1 MKVLNPTLAS
11 GGTTGATITDS
22 AAPAVAEKD
31 GAASPMTEKG
41 TVLAGRYSIE
51 ALLGAGGMGAVYR
64 ARDLELDEIVA
75 LKMLRRG
82 LGDSASTLERFKRE
96 VKLARR
102 VTHKNVARTFDIG
115 EHAGERFLTMELVD
129 GSPLSAL
136 VRSGPLAL
144 ERVAAIAFALCDG
157 LAAAHAS
164 GVVHRDLKPDNV
176 LIAKDGRVVITD
188 FGIAR
193 ASLAEEDG
201 RTQGGVMGTPAFMA
215 PEQLEGASEI
225 DARADVYA
233 LGAILYELY
242 TGERAWS
249 GGSIFKLAADKLT
262 QPPPDPRKR
271 RADLPAALADVVMKC
286 MARDPAARFAL
297 AEEVSRAITE
307 GTPSSGDEDAPATTM
322 TPPSV
327 EESRPAAEK
336 KNVAVLPLRNVGP
349 VEDDYLADGLTDD
362 LIDTLSMSP
371 DVRVRARGVVARF
384 KNSER
389 DVCEIGRELG
399 VSVVVEGSVRRAAD
413 KVRVSV
419 RLVSVADGFQLWARR
434 FDVDF
439 ANVLAVGDEASA
451 AVCQAL
457 TLPFSAPARA
467 AAPDAIAVDLYMRG
481 RHEYAKSTQPTTVRA
496 IELLEQARAR
506 APEDV
511 AILTALA
518 HARARLLLFEER
530 EQEAE
535 EVLAL
540 AQHVLQISPR
550 IEARTALAS
559 VLIVLGRSAE
569 GAAELERILSVT
581 TENADALEQ
590 AGRLLSE
597 VGRIDEGVA
606 MLRQAMVV
614 EPSRSALA
622 WECARLGALEGR
634 WEEAEEGFG
643 ASPPADATMQYWF
656 PRWRMVGWR
665 RDVETAKALLPLV
678 TKADFHFKETAVA
691 MLSLV
696 AGVGTA
702 KPLLETI
709 EGRAKVHQAKRRRML
724 MMQLRAEVHA
734 FCHEE
739 DLVLDALEEANRA
752 LLFDLAW
759 TDKCPL
765 LAPHRAHPRFIA
777 VRAEIEQRAKAISD
791 ALKRRRI

>member
-1 MKVLNPTLAS
+1 MNRTLAS
-11 GGTTGATITDS
+11 GITTGPTMTDAEGGVS
-22 AAPAVAEKD
+22 PSGEKEPPAPTTDA
-31 GAASPMTEKG
+31 G

-64 ARDLELDEIVA
+64 ARDLELDEVVA
-75 LKMLRRG
+75 LKMLKRG
-82 LGDSASTLERFKRE
+82 LGDSAGALERFKRE

-115 EHAGERFLTMELVD
+115 EHEGERFLTMELVD

-136 VRSGPLAL
+136 VRAGPLAL
-144 ERVAAIAFALCDG
+144 ERVAAIAAALCDG

-193 ASLAEEDG
+193 ASLADEAG

-225 DARADVYA
+225 DSRADIYA

-242 TGERAWS
+242 TGARAWS
-249 GGSIFKLAADKLT
+249 ASSIFKIAADKLT
-262 QPPPDPRKR
+262 MPPPDPRER
-271 RADLPAALADVVMKC
+271 RADLPAALADVVLRC

-297 AEEVSRAITE
+297 AEEVSHTIVAA
-307 GTPSSGDEDAPATTM
+307 TPDSSEEEAPATTL
-322 TPPSV
+322 TPPAP
-327 EESRPAAEK
+327 EEPLPAAEK

-349 VEDDYLADGLTDD
+349 IEDEYLADGLTDD

-371 DVRVRARGVVARF
+371 DVRVRARGVIARF

-399 VSVVVEGSVRRAAD
+399 VSVVIEGSIRRAGD
-413 KVRVSV
+413 KVRISV

-457 TLPFSAPARA
+457 TLPFSAPARSS
-467 AAPDAIAVDLYMRG
+467 APDAIAVDLYMRG
-481 RHEYAKSTQPTTVRA
+481 RHEYAKSTQPTTEKA

-506 APEDV
+506 APEDA

-518 HARARLLLFEER
+518 HARARLLLFAEKENA
-530 EQEAE
+530 AE

-540 AQHVLQISPR
+540 AKHVVAMSPR

-559 VLIVLGRSAE
+559 VLIVMGRSAE
-569 GAAELERILSVT
+569 GAAELERILTVT

-597 VGRIDEGVA
+597 VGRIDEGVL
-606 MLRQAMVV
+606 MLRQAMVI
-614 EPSRSALA
+614 EPSRKALG

-634 WEEAEEGFG
+634 WEEADELF
-643 ASPPADATMQYWF
+643 ARPPPPDATMQYWF
-656 PRWRMVGWR
+656 ARWRMIGWR
-665 RDVETAKALLPLV
+665 RDAETAKALLPILS
-678 TKADFHFKETAVA
+678 TATFHFHEVATA
-691 MLSLV
+691 MLNLV
-696 AGVGTA
+696 AGYGPPT
-702 KPLLETI
+702 PLLENLA
-709 EGRAKVHQAKRRRML
+709 GRAQIHQAKRRRML

-734 FCHEE
+734 FCYEE
-739 DLVLDALEEANRA
+739 DAVLDAMEEANRA
-752 LLFDLAW
+752 LFFDIAW
-759 TDKCPL
+759 IDNCPL
-765 LAPHRAHPRFIA
+765 LAPHRAHPRFTA
-777 VRAEIEQRAKAISD
+777 VRADVAHRAKAISD
-791 ALKRRRI
+791 ALSHHKI